1 MVWVYLVE
9 LRWFCAGLTFA
20 DLFCGGWCIVDF
32 GCVAAGWVLYG
43 GFLVVVCF
51 VACGDFCVVY
61 FCLWFGLLDLVCL
74 LVAFF
79 GCADL
84 V

>member
-1 MVWVYLVE
+1 MVLDGFDVCGFVLGWVCV
-9 LRWFCAGLTFA
+9 
-20 DLFCGGWCIVDF
+20 VDF
-32 GCVAAGWVLYG
+32 GCVDAGWVVYG

-61 FCLWFGLLDLVCL
+61 FYMWFGLLDLVCL
-74 LVAFF
+74 FVAFF